1 MARSQWRVAL
11 ILCGAVF
18 ALNSAI
24 AGPKEGPQR
33 VDGVVVNKEGK
44 PVPDAEVRADST
56 DSAVRFVTRTNA
68 DGKYVFASLPEGKY
82 SITVV
87 SQNGHSEARFAT
99 VGLTSDNGQPIRRFI
114 SALPYQV
121 KPDYRGG
128 GSAANVRA
136 RYVWQPGETG
146 SHIGGRWIKA
156 QDVAPSTNPLEII
169 VGNDLNHS
177 PSLRVNSSAK

>member
-1 MARSQWRVAL
+1 MASSQWRVAL
-11 ILCGAVF
+11 ILCGAVLVF
-18 ALNSAI
+18 NSAL
-24 AGPKEGPQR
+24 ADPGKSQQR
-33 VDGVVVNKEGK
+33 VDGVVVNKDGK

-56 DSAVRFVTRTNA
+56 NSAARFVTRTNA

-128 GSAANVRA
+128 GSTANVRT

-156 QDVAPSTNPLEII
+156 QDVAPPTNPLEVV
-169 VGNDLNHS
+169 VGSDLNHS
-177 PSLRVNSSAK
+177 PSVRVNSSAK